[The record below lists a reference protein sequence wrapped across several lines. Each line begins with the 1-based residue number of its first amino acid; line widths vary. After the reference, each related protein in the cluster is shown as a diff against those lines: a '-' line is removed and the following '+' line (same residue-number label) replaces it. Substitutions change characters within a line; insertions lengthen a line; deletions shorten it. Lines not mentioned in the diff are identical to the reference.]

1 MLIPMTVLRKGLK
14 MKREIKFRAFDTVI
28 KKMLHDI
35 FPTGREHLF
44 YQMFPKVDARADK
57 IEQFD
62 TGNLPILMQYTGLKD
77 KRGKEIYEGD
87 IVRSGRSIAAVE
99 WSENIDQ
106 DFYWGNAS
114 GFVFNFD
121 PREMDKETEE
131 FEIIGNI
138 HENPELLK

>member
-1 MLIPMTVLRKGLK
+1 M
-14 MKREIKFRAFDTVI
+14 REIKFRSWIRDHFSYWGAIERGMFGGLPSASYMSMEE
-28 KKMLHDI
+28 MLENTD
-35 FPTGREHLF
+35 
-44 YQMFPKVDARADK
+44 
-57 IEQFD
+57 
-62 TGNLPILMQYTGLKD
+62 QYTGLKD
-77 KRGKEIYEGD
+77 KNGKEIYEGD